1 MICSFAKE
9 FMSVLYSSGESWNYF
24 LRMREKKDILV
35 VLYNDVHLISVWQLR
50 PYQAI

>member
-9 FMSVLYSSGESWNYF
+9 FTSVLYSSGESWNYF
-24 LRMREKKDILV
+24 LRMREKKTFLV
-35 VLYNDVHLISVWQLR
+35 ALYNGVRLIFVWLLR